1 MGAPTPPDAAAPAPR
16 NDAIAVISA
25 AGAFRVLLVVLAV
38 WTFFEGFALFTGGL
52 SALSLGGND
61 RTAEQIIGAQMIVVV
76 PVYALLAW
84 QRERYRLLIWIPYGA
99 QLAIIVPTTWGLL
112 FRSDTDG
119 LLLLVVSASFF
130 ALLFYFWWYS
140 HPLDFFSGNDEE
152 EYDEDEDEET
162 DEDEVDDEAEDDER
176 RGRRQHWTTPVDGA
190 ARGARAGRGSEAGA
204 VSAA

>member
-1 MGAPTPPDAAAPAPR
+1 
-16 NDAIAVISA
+16 VINA

-52 SALSLGGND
+52 SALSLGGDD
-61 RTAEQIIGAQMIVVV
+61 RTGEQIIGAQMIVCV
-76 PVYALLAW
+76 PVYALLVW
-84 QRERYRLLIWIPYGA
+84 QRERYRLLIWVPYGA
-99 QLAIIVPTTWGLL
+99 QLAIILPTTWGLL

-152 EYDEDEDEET
+152 EYDEDG
-162 DEDEVDDEAEDDER
+162 DEDADEDDADDEVEDDDVEDDGTGRRPSTVR
-176 RGRRQHWTTPVDGA
+176 RGVRARDVARKPGRFRRRDG
-190 ARGARAGRGSEAGA
+190 
-204 VSAA
+204 